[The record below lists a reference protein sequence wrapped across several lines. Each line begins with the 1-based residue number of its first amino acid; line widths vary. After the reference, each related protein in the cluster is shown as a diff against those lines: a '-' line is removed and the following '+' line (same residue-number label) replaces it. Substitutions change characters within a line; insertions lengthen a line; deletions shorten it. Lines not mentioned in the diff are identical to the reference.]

1 MILGLFFSIAVAFLN
16 FFEIHG
22 LRQSKMKTKRPSLPL
37 AASILLVAPL
47 VGQVHFE
54 RDAGF
59 VFGVPVA
66 MDGTGVVVQIR
77 KLSITF
83 RHP

>member
-1 MILGLFFSIAVAFLN
+1 
-16 FFEIHG
+16 
-22 LRQSKMKTKRPSLPL
+22 MKTKRPSLPL
-37 AASILLVAPL
+37 AASILLVDPL
-47 VGQVHFE
+47 VGQVHFK
-54 RDAGF
+54 RDPSGF